1 MSTELIFRI
10 LLFVLLVS
18 FVLHRGI
25 QTRRRGPQKQQIVKT
40 LDTGGSE
47 KIVGVLGVVALL
59 SSAAYIISPSIV
71 SWASLPFAPWLR
83 YSGVALALTGFALL
97 QWAQSALSSNWS
109 DTPVK
114 LKQHTL
120 TVVGPYRR
128 IRHPIYTAF
137 LIILSTPLF
146 LSANW
151 LIGISWIAMTY
162 LDVNVRINTEEAM
175 LRETFGDEFT
185 AYAKRSGRLLP
196 RLGG

>member
-1 MSTELIFRI
+1 MSNELIFRI
-10 LLFVLLVS
+10 LLFVLLLS

-25 QTRRRGPQKQQIVKT
+25 QTRRRGPQKEQIVKT
-40 LDTGGSE
+40 LDPGASE

-120 TVVGPYRR
+120 TVAGPYRWV
-128 IRHPIYTAF
+128 RHPIYTAF
-137 LIILSTPLF
+137 LLILSAPLF

-162 LDVNVRINTEEAM
+162 LDVNARINAEEAM
-175 LRETFGDEFT
+175 LRESFGDEFT
-185 AYAKRSGRLLP
+185 AYTKRSGRLLP
-196 RLGG
+196 RLGA